1 MTKWKPFA
9 IVLQDW
15 IGKQITCYLPGHWH
29 GNAYPLSLPKPFCSK
44 QNKTHCMSLFDTF
57 SILIV
62 LSASFAY
69 INYRFIRLPSAIGLM
84 LIALLASL
92 ALVAVGKLYPAAL
105 TDLSSLMTR
114 VDFSNLLMEVMLG
127 FMLFAGAIHIRL
139 EELQKVKLAVILFS
153 TISVVLSTFIVG
165 TASYYLLGLFG
176 IEMPYLYCLLFGS
189 LISPTDP
196 IAVMGIL
203 KEARIEKALE
213 MKIAGES
220 LFNDGVAVVV
230 FLTILEVALH
240 PGAMAWT
247 DVALLFAREAGGGLL
262 LGLLFGYGG
271 FLLMRSIDNYKV
283 EVLITLAVVMG
294 GYALAHHLHIS
305 GPLAMVAAG
314 ILIGNHGKRY
324 AMSDLT
330 AEYVDKFWEL
340 LDETLNAILFVL
352 IGLELVVLHFE
363 TTYVILGALSIGMVL
378 LARYISVWVP
388 AQIIRL
394 QGTITT
400 RTIVILTW
408 GGLRGGISIA
418 LALSLTPELG
428 KDLWVTLTYFVVA
441 FSILVQGLT
450 VGRLAGPREA

>member
-1 MTKWKPFA
+1 M
-9 IVLQDW
+9 
-15 IGKQITCYLPGHWH
+15 H
-29 GNAYPLSLPKPFCSK
+29 
-44 QNKTHCMSLFDTF
+44 LFDTF

-62 LSASFAY
+62 LSAAFAY

-84 LIALLASL
+84 LIALLTSL
-92 ALVAVGKLYPAAL
+92 TLVAVGKLFPDTL
-105 TDLSSLMTR
+105 HDLASLMTQI
-114 VDFSNLLMEVMLG
+114 DFSNLLMEVMLG

-139 EELQKVKLAVILFS
+139 EELQKVKLAVLLFS

-165 TASYYLLGLFG
+165 TGVWYLLGWFG
-176 IEMPYLYCLLFGS
+176 LPMPYLYCLLFGS

-196 IAVMGIL
+196 IAVLGIL
-203 KEARIEKALE
+203 KEARIAKSLE

-230 FLTILEVALH
+230 FLTILEVAEH
-240 PGAMAWT
+240 PGTMAWT
-247 DVALLFAREAGGGLL
+247 DVAGLFVREAGGGTL
-262 LGLLFGYGG
+262 LGLGIGYAG
-271 FLLMRSIDNYKV
+271 FVLMRSIDNYKV

-294 GYALAHHLHIS
+294 GYTLASNLHVS

-352 IGLELVVLHFE
+352 IGLELVILHFD
-363 TTYVILGALSIGMVL
+363 TVYLILGAISILLVL
-378 LARYISVWVP
+378 GARYLSVWAP

-394 QGTITT
+394 KGEMDR
-400 RTIVILTW
+400 RTILILTW

-428 KDLWVTLTYFVVA
+428 KDLWVTLTYCIVA

-450 VGRLAGPREA
+450 VGRLARQE